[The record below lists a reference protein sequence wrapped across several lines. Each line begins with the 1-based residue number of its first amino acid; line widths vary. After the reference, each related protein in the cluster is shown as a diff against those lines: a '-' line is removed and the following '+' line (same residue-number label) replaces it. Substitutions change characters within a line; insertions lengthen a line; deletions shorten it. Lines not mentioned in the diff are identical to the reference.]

1 MAWTS
6 EEQWVARKSALSKTQ
21 PRHRRWQGFI
31 AIGFLLPA
39 AVFLLAFVYIPA
51 LISLGLGF
59 FHYHMLGVGTTWGGL
74 SDFKEALTYPIFWL
88 AFKNTLVYSLI
99 MIPLTIL
106 GSLGIATLIAQPS
119 GWFHAIRTMVLLPY
133 VTPVIATSIGWLWMF
148 NPQYGVLNAVLQWL
162 GLPISQWMLSPYM
175 ALPSVA
181 FYSLWHGLGFDVVIM
196 LSALSNVPK
205 TVLEAAAIDGASSW
219 QRFRKVTLPLL
230 SPTLFFLVI
239 ITTIG
244 SLQAFSQIFALSGGQ
259 GGPEYAT
266 TTLLLLI
273 YQTAFQYYHFSY
285 AAAMAILLVLLI
297 LLFTLI
303 QNWLA
308 KRWVFYQ

>member
-1 MAWTS
+1 MAWSS
-6 EEQWVARKSALSKTQ
+6 EEQWAARKSAVAQ
-21 PRHRRWQGFI
+21 VRVRHRRWQGFI
-31 AIGFLLPA
+31 AMGFLAPA

-51 LISLGLGF
+51 MISLGLGF

-88 AFKNTLVYSLI
+88 AFKNTLVFSLI
-99 MIPLTIL
+99 MIPLTLI
-106 GSLGIATLIAQPS
+106 GSLGIAALIAQPN
-119 GWFHAIRTMVLLPY
+119 GWFSAIRTMVLLPY

-162 GLPISQWMLSPYM
+162 GLPTSQWMLSPYM

-181 FYSLWHGLGFDVVIM
+181 LYSLWHGLGFDVVIM
-196 LSALSNVPK
+196 LSALANVPK

-303 QNWLA
+303 QNRLA